1 MSEYIRK
8 KNVSITMFDNLP
20 TEIILD
26 VFDYLSSNEII
37 YSFFYLNQRLQNLL
51 IKQQYYINY
60 LQLPISNFNFW
71 QKILSIIGSQIEL
84 LIISH
89 DYLTLSL
96 DYFSNLKSIIITS
109 PYSMIDKQFQLI
121 LQNKYF
127 QKLHTL
133 KIKNEIVSER
143 SYNETE
149 LDNEQILFKKVFDN
163 ENNLQVF
170 EYLPSLTSL
179 HLRKLESL
187 NINFLSRS
195 LKLNL
200 SEFKDIFSLIKYTPN
215 LIYLNI
221 QSEPPCKYFKED
233 IHHVLSTFKTQFWLD
248 HNWNIG
254 LHQSGRTYIYSLAF
268 QFNEL
273 NNFSNFNQVLSNNEQ
288 ILHDNRRLWSNI
300 TSIELVVKNQI
311 NLNLFQSIKIN
322 MPKLSSIK
330 LIEGPRNFYIIDE
343 DSYVFKDETHDIDV
357 TLNSVTT
364 VHLEHTFMDKF
375 KTCLIYVLPNLK
387 HLILTDT
394 KLPSRTSELH
404 AIFYKRIKRL
414 EVGQYFL
421 QIEKFAKQD
430 YIYFSNLQDL
440 RLTYDFTLNE
450 EELGARPQMIMKILT
465 NVQSL
470 RFLSIYAI
478 PCSGCSRY
486 TPDAIFQPILTGLDR
501 KQIGIYYEIKRT
513 GQYLRF
519 VRKERL
525 EF

>member
-1 MSEYIRK
+1 MSDDDFLFNGIQLE
-8 KNVSITMFDNLP
+8 
-20 TEIILD
+20 
-26 VFDYLSSNEII
+26 
-37 YSFFYLNQRLQNLL
+37 NQ
-51 IKQQYYINY
+51 Y
-60 LQLPISNFNFW
+60 
-71 QKILSIIGSQIEL
+71 
-84 LIISH
+84 
-89 DYLTLSL
+89 
-96 DYFSNLKSIIITS
+96 LKS
-109 PYSMIDKQFQLI
+109 MIKLKNF
-121 LQNKYF
+121 YF
-127 QKLHTL
+127 
-133 KIKNEIVSER
+133 
-143 SYNETE
+143 YG
-149 LDNEQILFKKVFDN
+149 
-163 ENNLQVF
+163 
-170 EYLPSLTSL
+170 Y
-179 HLRKLESL
+179 
-187 NINFLSRS
+187 
-195 LKLNL
+195 
-200 SEFKDIFSLIKYTPN
+200 
-215 LIYLNI
+215 
-221 QSEPPCKYFKED
+221 KYFKED

-254 LHQSGRTYIYSLAF
+254 LHQSGRTYIYSLPF

-300 TSIELVVKNQI
+300 TSLELVVKNQI

-343 DSYVFKDETHDIDV
+343 DSYVFKDETHDIDL

-387 HLILTDT
+387 HLILIDT
-394 KLPSRTSELH
+394 KLPSRRSKLH

-440 RLTYDFTLNE
+440 RLTYGFTLNE

-478 PCSGCSRY
+478 PCSGCSRC
-486 TPDAIFQPILTGLDR
+486 TPDDIFQPILTGLDR

>member
-84 LIISH
+84 LIIAH

-96 DYFSNLKSIIITS
+96 DYFPNLKSIIITS

-179 HLRKLESL
+179 RLRKLESL
-187 NINFLSRS
+187 NINFLIRS

-221 QSEPPCKYFKED
+221 QSEPPYIIRRHAVNNQSQSLCLEK
-233 IHHVLSTFKTQFWLD
+233 KT
-248 HNWNIG
+248 I
-254 LHQSGRTYIYSLAF
+254 
-268 QFNEL
+268 
-273 NNFSNFNQVLSNNEQ
+273 
-288 ILHDNRRLWSNI
+288 
-300 TSIELVVKNQI
+300 SIE
-311 NLNLFQSIKIN
+311 
-322 MPKLSSIK
+322 
-330 LIEGPRNFYIIDE
+330 E
-343 DSYVFKDETHDIDV
+343 D
-357 TLNSVTT
+357 
-364 VHLEHTFMDKF
+364 
-375 KTCLIYVLPNLK
+375 
-387 HLILTDT
+387 
-394 KLPSRTSELH
+394 
-404 AIFYKRIKRL
+404 
-414 EVGQYFL
+414 
-421 QIEKFAKQD
+421 
-430 YIYFSNLQDL
+430 
-440 RLTYDFTLNE
+440 
-450 EELGARPQMIMKILT
+450 
-465 NVQSL
+465 
-470 RFLSIYAI
+470 
-478 PCSGCSRY
+478 
-486 TPDAIFQPILTGLDR
+486 
-501 KQIGIYYEIKRT
+501 
-513 GQYLRF
+513 
-519 VRKERL
+519 
-525 EF
+525 